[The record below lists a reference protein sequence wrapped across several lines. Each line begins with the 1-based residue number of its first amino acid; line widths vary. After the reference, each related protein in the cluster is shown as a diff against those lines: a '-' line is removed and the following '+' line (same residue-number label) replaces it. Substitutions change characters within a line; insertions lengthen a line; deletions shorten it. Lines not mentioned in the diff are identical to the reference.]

1 MNHLWGRKALKTNH
15 NKCTHTHTHAHT
27 ADRLLLV
34 KNQDLQTVL
43 KMSYL
48 T

>member
-1 MNHLWGRKALKTNH
+1 MQTKKHLHGIMRALGAYQKQL
-15 NKCTHTHTHAHT
+15 HT
-27 ADRLLLV
+27 AQPTVLKLLV